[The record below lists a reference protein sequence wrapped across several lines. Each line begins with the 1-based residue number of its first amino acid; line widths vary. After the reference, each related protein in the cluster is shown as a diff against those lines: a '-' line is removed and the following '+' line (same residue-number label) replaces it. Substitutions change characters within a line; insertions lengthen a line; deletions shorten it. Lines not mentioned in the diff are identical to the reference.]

1 MSPTSE
7 EHLSNAVRLHQ
18 VSDFKKGIKEAETAT
33 RKFQKEGKN
42 ERAVE
47 SLRVMADCTLGA
59 QELKS
64 AENLYKQ
71 LFLDGVRISSFWYQS
86 AASWGL
92 GQISLHR
99 MNYPAAQQYFRSGL
113 DLAKKIADK
122 RYAAWNAFG
131 LGTAL
136 RGLARLDE
144 AKLLY
149 QEALTQFRTM
159 SQAAPASWV
168 ERAPSEIGA
177 EALAEGSAGEVRV
190 WLCPMCGSKFNPS
203 QASAL
208 RSGKIATC
216 EYCGT
221 TAG

>member
-7 EHLSNAVRLHQ
+7 EHLSNAVKFHQ
-18 VSDFKKGIKEAETAT
+18 ASDFRKGIKEAETAMK
-33 RKFQKEGKN
+33 KFEREGKN

-47 SLRVMADCTLGA
+47 ALRVMADCTLNT

-64 AENLYKQ
+64 AEKLYKE
-71 LFLDGVRISSFWYQS
+71 LLLDSVKISSFWYQS

-92 GQISLHR
+92 GQVALHG
-99 MNYPAAQQYFRSGL
+99 MNYPVAQEYFRSGL
-113 DLAKKIADK
+113 NLAKKVADK
-122 RYAAWNAFG
+122 WYTAWNAFG

-144 AKLLY
+144 ARLLY
-149 QEALTQFRTM
+149 QEALTLFRAM
-159 SQAAPASWV
+159 SQATPASWV
-168 ERAPSEIGA
+168 ERALSEIGA
-177 EALAEGSAGEVRV
+177 EALPDGSAGEVRV
-190 WLCPMCGSKFNPS
+190 WLCPMCGSKFNPQ

-208 RSGKIATC
+208 RSGKMATC